1 MSYRPPSKD
10 LPPGSLVIA
19 YIRDS
24 GGDKQEL
31 STGQQRKEIE
41 AYCQKYGLVL
51 TRIFE
56 DAARSGTST
65 GKRDE
70 FEQMIDQCRR
80 EDFTNGLLVWNFAR
94 FARNVHDAMFYKA
107 DLRRRGIIVHS
118 ITDEIPE
125 GSYSHVVELMI
136 DITNEEKSKQTSRD
150 TKRGLAQRTLSNYVP
165 GGGTPPRG
173 YRAVRE
179 IISSH
184 RDGSPRI
191 GTKWE
196 IDPETGPLV
205 QLAFKMRAQGKSLN
219 EIMKA
224 PCGSLYKT
232 KAGWVTFFK
241 NESYL
246 GIGKCGETRVQ
257 NHHPALVDLQTWETV
272 QALRKRIANRAPGN
286 PLHPKRYHSPSLL
299 SGLAVCIH
307 CGTPII
313 REVSGARS
321 TKTGKWISYLCGAK
335 RNAGNWQ
342 ACEGK
347 QIQAAKADN
356 AIINA
361 VLNLILT
368 DQYANELIEQ
378 IRDRL
383 SDNDDLDRQEKST
396 VQALANCE
404 KAISRLLD
412 TIEDTDSA
420 TAKARLKDRESER
433 ARLQFELT
441 ILKGQRKKAQIEI
454 TPEAL
459 SFMLGVWR
467 GEIEEARDQNDIRR
481 LQNLIRRFVVKIEL
495 GYYTARLWYTI
506 PLEAFDDGN
515 NGDETRLMGVSA
527 RDRQKVIFRKV
538 ETKQPAIEAGCF
550 VVLLR
555 LISQSRYSVKWIS
568 VLCTMVNPKLCR
580 RRHRNGEQ

>member
-1 MSYRPPSKD
+1 MSYRQPPKE
-10 LPPGSLVIA
+10 LPAGSLVIA
-19 YIRDS
+19 YLRDS

-31 STGQQRKEIE
+31 STSQQRKEIE
-41 AYCQKYGLVL
+41 AYCKKFGLIL
-51 TRIFE
+51 IRIFE
-56 DAARSGTST
+56 DEARSGTST

-70 FEQMIDQCRR
+70 FEHMIDLCRSQ
-80 EDFTNGLLVWNFAR
+80 DFTNGLLVWNFAR
-94 FARNVHDAMFYKA
+94 FARNVHDAMYYKA

-150 TKRGLAQRTLSNYVP
+150 TKRGLSRRTQDGYVP
-165 GGGTPPRG
+165 GGSTPPRG

-219 EIMKA
+219 EIIKA
-224 PCGSLYKT
+224 PCGSLYKN

-246 GIGKCGETRVQ
+246 GIGKCGETKVPD
-257 NHHPALVDLQTWETV
+257 HHPALVDQQTWDAV
-272 QALRKRIANRAPGN
+272 QALREKIAGRKAGN
-286 PLHPKRYHSPSLL
+286 ILHPKRYHSPSLL

-313 REVSGARS
+313 REVSGAKS
-321 TKTGKWISYLCGAK
+321 TKNGKWISYLCGAK
-335 RNAGNWQ
+335 RNAGNWK

-347 QIQAAKADN
+347 QIQASKADN
-356 AIINA
+356 AVIDA
-361 VLNLILT
+361 VLNIVLT
-368 DQYANELIEQ
+368 ERYANELIDQ
-378 IRDRL
+378 IREKF
-383 SDNDDLDRQEKST
+383 SNNEEVDRQEQAT
-396 VQALANCE
+396 ALALANCE

-412 TIEDTDSA
+412 TIEDTESS
-420 TAKARLKDRESER
+420 TAKERLKEREKER
-433 ARLQFELT
+433 ARLQFELSIIGT
-441 ILKGQRKKAQIEI
+441 QRKKAQVEI
-454 TPEAL
+454 SPEAL
-459 SFMLGVWR
+459 AFMLDVWR
-467 GEIEEARDQNDIRR
+467 GEIEEAREQNDIRR
-481 LQNLIRRFVVKIEL
+481 LQNLLRRFVVKIEL

-506 PLEAFDDGN
+506 PLEAFDAGN
-515 NGDETRLMGVSA
+515 DGDEARLMDVSA
-527 RDRQKVIFRKV
+527 RDRR
-538 ETKQPAIEAGCF
+538 A
-550 VVLLR
+550 
-555 LISQSRYSVKWIS
+555 
-568 VLCTMVNPKLCR
+568 
-580 RRHRNGEQ
+580 